1 MTNDQIHIEGKKISN
16 LLGEINDLI
25 VNLRAANPGNARL
38 QGTCVM
44 LQTKLTPELAGFVVS
59 EIENY

>member
-1 MTNDQIHIEGKKISN
+1 MTIDQIHIEGKKISD
-16 LLGEINDLI
+16 LLNQIND
-25 VNLRAANPGNARL
+25 VVGNLRAANPGNARL

-44 LQTKLTPELAGFVVS
+44 LQTKLTPELVGFVVS